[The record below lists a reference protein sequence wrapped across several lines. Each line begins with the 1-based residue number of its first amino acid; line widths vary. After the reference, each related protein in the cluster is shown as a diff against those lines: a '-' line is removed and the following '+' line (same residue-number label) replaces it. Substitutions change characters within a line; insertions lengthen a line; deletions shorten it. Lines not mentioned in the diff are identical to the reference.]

1 MVYGSGIPESILTD
15 DSGLWIDGMPLHSQL
30 GLVLV

>member
-1 MVYGSGIPESILTD
+1 MLYGSGIPEAILTQA
-15 DSGLWIDGMPLHSQL
+15 SSVQMDGMQLYSQL

>member
-1 MVYGSGIPESILTD
+1 MLHGSGTPEAILTK
-15 DSGLWIDGMPLHSQL
+15 DSSVQMDGMQLYSQL